1 MQRPLI
7 SISWIHVHRNLIKLQ
22 AVGQIRPAAQRWREK
37 KGARGKV
44 LTGVRKDSATN
55 RALAL
60 SCKEGDYMLVHIQ
73 YPVYGRAVYTTYEEL
88 HLGNLLVNLLLE
100 LNDKVDKL
108 VLQHLF
114 GVEVC
119 YQEGNVVALC

>member
-1 MQRPLI
+1 MFIPIFGAPYPPSRGYMFI
-7 SISWIHVHRNLIKLQ
+7 AILIKRCQERL
-22 AVGQIRPAAQRWREK
+22 GNESCS
-37 KGARGKV
+37 
-44 LTGVRKDSATN
+44 GVK
-55 RALAL
+55 
-60 SCKEGDYMLVHIQ
+60 
-73 YPVYGRAVYTTYEEL
+73 EEL

-119 YQEGNVVALC
+119 YQEGNVIAGNGFSPQNEE

>member
-1 MQRPLI
+1 MT
-7 SISWIHVHRNLIKLQ
+7 H
-22 AVGQIRPAAQRWREK
+22 
-37 KGARGKV
+37 
-44 LTGVRKDSATN
+44 
-55 RALAL
+55 
-60 SCKEGDYMLVHIQ
+60 
-73 YPVYGRAVYTTYEEL
+73 EEL

-119 YQEGNVVALC
+119 YQEGNVIALCRDPRLAHGLDSCQVDLARAKSFVQPTTHGNGFSPQNEE

>member
-1 MQRPLI
+1 M
-7 SISWIHVHRNLIKLQ
+7 
-22 AVGQIRPAAQRWREK
+22 A
-37 KGARGKV
+37 
-44 LTGVRKDSATN
+44 
-55 RALAL
+55 
-60 SCKEGDYMLVHIQ
+60 M
-73 YPVYGRAVYTTYEEL
+73 TYEEL

-119 YQEGNVVALC
+119 YQEGNVIALYRIEN